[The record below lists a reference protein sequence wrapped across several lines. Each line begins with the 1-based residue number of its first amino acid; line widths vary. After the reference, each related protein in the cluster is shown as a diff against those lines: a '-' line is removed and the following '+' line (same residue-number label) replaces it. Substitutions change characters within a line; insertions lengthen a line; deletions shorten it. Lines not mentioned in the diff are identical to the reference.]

1 MTNLNK
7 QFVPGLRPTPED
19 KRDFSFGSFFKTPD
33 VKDIPLTDWL
43 VSEPLKIKDQGS
55 TDFCTGY
62 ASTSISEMQEAVEL
76 SPEYQFAQT
85 KKIEG
90 RFDSWGAN
98 LRDACKSVVKV
109 GSVEQEQAPFM
120 GGQRDFIANW
130 TNWPDLDETAKAHR
144 KKSYF
149 KISGPD
155 MFDEIR
161 AALWQFRHEKR
172 AVLTGVM
179 WRPSWLSAPNGII
192 PKTPEAGGGGH
203 AIAIIGQKMIPGET
217 GVEPYLVIQ
226 NSYGTDVGDNGLFY
240 IPREV
245 VNREFKFGAY
255 MFQDLDPEIIKQIM
269 KGDSMES
276 KRFSFNKDEQWK
288 LWKSF
293 AIALGGYAAVKAV
306 QTALQIDFGPFNEL
320 AAALGGFLVN
330 GIRLWL
336 QGQGVTPLA
345 GKK

>member
-179 WRPSWLSAPNGII
+179 GRPSWLSAPNGII

-217 GVEPYLVIQ
+217 GVEPYLV
-226 NSYGTDVGDNGLFY
+226 
-240 IPREV
+240 
-245 VNREFKFGAY
+245 
-255 MFQDLDPEIIKQIM
+255 IKQIM